1 MQNAL
6 FWKIISSFAW
16 LHDGDGAENEMLL
29 LSLAMQNVMLLGC
42 LDGYTAAEQ
51 MRREIDPCHSHVSY
65 PAKT

>member
-6 FWKIISSFAW
+6 FWNIISSFAW
-16 LHDGDGAENEMLL
+16 LHGDGAEMLL
-29 LSLAMQNVMLLGC
+29 LSLAAQNAMLLGC